1 MRALMEG
8 GLELAY
14 DDVGTGVPLLFI
26 HGWPHNR
33 TLWAPQLSAL
43 PTRARCLAPDLR
55 GFGDSSDVVPYSV
68 DQYADDL
75 AALLGLLGVER
86 AVVCGLSM
94 GGYVALAML
103 RRHRSL
109 VRGLILASTR
119 ASADSDETREKR
131 LRLIAFVR
139 EHGVDALA
147 SRQLRAMVGATTFN
161 TRPDM
166 LEALH
171 QLMASAPEAGVI
183 GGLEAMAGRMDA
195 TDQLAGIDI
204 PSLTISGSED
214 TFTPPEE
221 MRAMADAIPR
231 GRFEVI
237 QGAGHVCGY
246 ERPAAFNHV
255 VSEFL
260 AALTYD

>member
-8 GLELAY
+8 GLEIAY

-55 GFGDSSDVVPYSV
+55 GFGDSSDVAPYSV

-103 RRHRSL
+103 RRHRAL

-119 ASADSDETREKR
+119 ASADSEAMREKR
-131 LRLIAFVR
+131 MRLIAFVR

-171 QLMASAPEAGVI
+171 QLMASAPEGGVI

-195 TDQLAGIDI
+195 TEQLAGIDI
-204 PSLTISGSED
+204 PCLAISGSED
-214 TFTPPEE
+214 TFTTPEE

-237 QGAGHVCGY
+237 QGAGHLCGY

>member
-1 MRALMEG
+1 MNALLDG

-14 DDVGTGVPLLFI
+14 DDAGAGVPLLFI

-55 GFGDSSDVVPYSV
+55 GFGDSSVAAPYSI

-75 AALLGLLGVER
+75 AALLELLGVES

-119 ASADSDETREKR
+119 AAADTVEMREKR
-131 LRLIAFVR
+131 LRLIAFVQ

-147 SRQLRAMVGATTFN
+147 SRQLKAMVGATTFD
-161 TRPDM
+161 TRPDV
-166 LEALH
+166 LEALR
-171 QLMASAPEAGVI
+171 QLMSSAPGAGVI
-183 GGLEAMAGRMDA
+183 GGLEAMASRMDA
-195 TDQLAGIDI
+195 TSQLAGIDM
-204 PSLTISGSED
+204 PCLVISGSED

-231 GRFEVI
+231 SRLEVI
-237 QGAGHVCGY
+237 QGAGHVCNY